1 MFLQDEIRIFVGMKK
16 LVVSLLLVLA
26 GLSAFAQQIPAV
38 SLQDGAGKVV
48 TTTSLIDH
56 KTPFVISIWMTTCK
70 PCLKELDTLSEEM
83 PDWDGGFPLRI
94 YAVSMDDSRSQKR
107 AVAMAQ
113 GRDWEGISALFDVN
127 ADLRRA
133 LNVSSVPQVFVYD
146 KEGRLF
152 YTHIG
157 YRPGDEQEILKQV
170 RQCYGK

>member
-1 MFLQDEIRIFVGMKK
+1 MKK
-16 LVVSLLLVLA
+16 LVVILLLFVA
-26 GLSAFAQQIPAV
+26 VFAASGQQIPAV
-38 SLQDGAGKVV
+38 RLQDASGKAV
-48 TTTSLIDH
+48 TTASLIDH

-70 PCLKELDTLSEEM
+70 PCLKELDTISEEY
-83 PDWDGGFPLRI
+83 PDWDASFPLRI

-113 GRDWEGISALFDVN
+113 GRDWEGITPLFDVN

-146 KEGRLF
+146 KEGNLF

-157 YRPGDEQEILKQV
+157 YRPGDEQELLKQV
-170 RQCYGK
+170 KKCYAR

>member
-1 MFLQDEIRIFVGMKK
+1 MKK
-16 LVVSLLLVLA
+16 LVVSLLLALA
-26 GLSAFAQQIPAV
+26 GWTAFAQQIPSV

-48 TTTSLIDH
+48 TTASLIDH

-70 PCLKELDTLSEEM
+70 PCLKELDTLSEEF
-83 PDWDGGFPLRI
+83 PDWDGSFPLRI
-94 YAVSMDDSRSQKR
+94 YAVSMDDSRSLQR

-113 GRDWEGISALFDVN
+113 GRDWEGITALYDVN

-146 KEGRLF
+146 KEGKLF

-157 YRPGDEQEILKQV
+157 YRPGDEQELLNQV
-170 RQCYGK
+170 RKCYGK